1 MCRLLFKHE
10 SGRHETASR
19 YGGAASNLFHP
30 DYTVGP
36 GVTPDLLTFFG
47 RAKKPLAG
55 YTAGGELRPALRI
68 TGIFRRGCLRG
79 QLPLLQ
85 AATMT
90 SPRKAPIARSAA
102 RLGAVQAL
110 YQMDIGNADLSETLA
125 QFSARATGEDFDDGQ
140 CGEAD
145 YKHLREVVEGA
156 VREQALI
163 DVTLDKQLD
172 KDWPI
177 HRVNAILRAV
187 LRAGAF
193 ELMFNDNVPAR
204 VAINEYVN
212 VAAAFFDADEPALAN
227 AVLNAL
233 ARIRRPE
240 EFKA

>member
-1 MCRLLFKHE
+1 M
-10 SGRHETASR
+10 TA
-19 YGGAASNLFHP
+19 
-30 DYTVGP
+30 
-36 GVTPDLLTFFG
+36 
-47 RAKKPLAG
+47 
-55 YTAGGELRPALRI
+55 
-68 TGIFRRGCLRG
+68 
-79 QLPLLQ
+79 
-85 AATMT
+85 
-90 SPRKAPIARSAA
+90 PRKPPIAKSAA

-110 YQMDIGNADLSETLA
+110 YQMDLAATDVGETLA
-125 QFSARATGEDFDDGQ
+125 QFSSRVKGDNFDDGQ

-145 YKHLREVVEGA
+145 YKHLREVVEGT

-193 ELMFNDNVPAR
+193 ELMFKENVPAK

-212 VAAAFFDADEPALAN
+212 VASAFFDKEEPALAN

-233 ARIRRPE
+233 ARARRPQ
-240 EFKA
+240 EFQA

>member
-1 MCRLLFKHE
+1 MNQDAAVLRSKSGKAYGESRALL
-10 SGRHETASR
+10 S
-19 YGGAASNLFHP
+19 LFHP

-36 GVTPDLLTFFG
+36 GVTPDLLTPFSW
-47 RAKKPLAG
+47 PLAG
-55 YTAGGELRPALRI
+55 YTAGGDFHPALRI
-68 TGIFRRGCLRG
+68 TGSFQRGCHRG

-85 AATMT
+85 AATMAT
-90 SPRKAPIARSAA
+90 PRKPPIARSAA

-110 YQMDIGNADLSETLA
+110 YQMDIGSADLGETLA
-125 QFSARATGEDFDDGQ
+125 QFSSRATGEDFDNGQ

-163 DVTLDKQLD
+163 DVTVDKQLD
-172 KDWPI
+172 KGWPI

-193 ELMFNDNVPAR
+193 EIMFKGNVPAK

-212 VAAAFFDADEPALAN
+212 VASAFFDADEPALAN

-233 ARIRRPE
+233 ARSRRPE
-240 EFKA
+240 EFQA

>member
-1 MCRLLFKHE
+1 MKQ
-10 SGRHETASR
+10 A
-19 YGGAASNLFHP
+19 
-30 DYTVGP
+30 
-36 GVTPDLLTFFG
+36 
-47 RAKKPLAG
+47 LAG
-55 YTAGGELRPALRI
+55 YTAGGDLHPALSLPDYSGNAQIVCSGRPCKGHEAPLRPA
-68 TGIFRRGCLRG
+68 
-79 QLPLLQ
+79 
-85 AATMT
+85 TMT
-90 SPRKAPIARSAA
+90 APRKPPIAKSAA

-110 YQMDIGNADLSETLA
+110 YQMDLAATDVGETLA
-125 QFSARATGEDFDDGQ
+125 QFSSRVKGDNFDDGQ

-145 YKHLREVVEGA
+145 YKHLREVVEGT

-193 ELMFNDNVPAR
+193 ELMFKENVPAK

-212 VAAAFFDADEPALAN
+212 VASAFFDKEEPALAN

-233 ARIRRPE
+233 ARARRPQ
-240 EFKA
+240 EFQA

>member
-1 MCRLLFKHE
+1 M
-10 SGRHETASR
+10 TA
-19 YGGAASNLFHP
+19 
-30 DYTVGP
+30 
-36 GVTPDLLTFFG
+36 
-47 RAKKPLAG
+47 
-55 YTAGGELRPALRI
+55 
-68 TGIFRRGCLRG
+68 
-79 QLPLLQ
+79 
-85 AATMT
+85 
-90 SPRKAPIARSAA
+90 PRKPPIAKSAA

-110 YQMDIGNADLSETLA
+110 YQMDLAATDVGETLA
-125 QFSARATGEDFDDGQ
+125 QFSSRVKGDDFDDGQ

-145 YKHLREVVEGA
+145 YKHLREVVEGT

-193 ELMFNDNVPAR
+193 ELMFKENVPAK

-212 VAAAFFDADEPALAN
+212 VASAFFDKEEPALAN

-233 ARIRRPE
+233 ARARRPR
-240 EFKA
+240 EFQT

>member
-1 MCRLLFKHE
+1 MK
-10 SGRHETASR
+10 A
-19 YGGAASNLFHP
+19 
-30 DYTVGP
+30 
-36 GVTPDLLTFFG
+36 
-47 RAKKPLAG
+47 
-55 YTAGGELRPALRI
+55 
-68 TGIFRRGCLRG
+68 
-79 QLPLLQ
+79 
-85 AATMT
+85 
-90 SPRKAPIARSAA
+90 PRKSPTAKSAA

-110 YQMDIGNADLSETLA
+110 YQMDIAGADLGETLA
-125 QFSARATGEDFDDGQ
+125 QFVARTSGEDFDDGQ

-193 ELMFNDNVPAR
+193 EIMFKENVPAR

-212 VAAAFFDADEPALAN
+212 VAAAFFDTDEPALAN
-227 AVLNAL
+227 GVLNAL
-233 ARIRRPE
+233 ARARRPD
-240 EFKA
+240 EFGA